1 MGRLPSFDREDEVKD
16 SLIDCLKEIL
26 EEASPLLP
34 KETLKKEAK
43 ERSERAYDFIR
54 DQLEA
59 SQKEKEELIEEGK
72 QGRDELEEKKKEI
85 NELYEKISNLED
97 KVVTLLLKHEETE
110 ELLLKAAPGTYHS
123 RRYGV

>member
-1 MGRLPSFDREDEVKD
+1 MGRMPSFDREDEVKD
-16 SLIDCLKEIL
+16 SLIDYIEEIL

-43 ERSERAYDFIR
+43 ERAERAYDFIR

-72 QGRDELEEKKKEI
+72 QGREELEEKKKEI
-85 NELYEKISNLED
+85 NELYDKISQLED
-97 KVVTLLLKHEETE
+97 KVVVLAIQHAETE